1 MFEIVFENA
10 EFVAVD
16 KPSGWLTVP
25 SRFEKEDAR
34 KVLGR
39 ELERELNIRLFPVHR
54 LDFEVSGLVVFAKTA
69 AAHRVAGGW
78 FERHRIQKTY
88 EGLSRARDF
97 SHWPENLKAERDEVP
112 VGIQQKWT
120 SRILRGKRRSYE
132 HPKGDP
138 SSTRATLSGQ
148 DFAERL
154 QWILQPETGRS
165 HQLRFEMSRHGFPLL
180 GDRLYGSKESWEG
193 PDRIA
198 LRAVSLD
205 LSGIGADERRGLP
218 ESLFVKGLFS

>member
-25 SRFEKEDAR
+25 SRFEKEDLR

-39 ELERELNIRLFPVHR
+39 ELERELRARLFPVHR
-54 LDFEVSGLVVFAKTA
+54 LDFEVSGLVLFAKTA
-69 AAHRVAGGW
+69 GAHRAAGAW
-78 FERHRIQKTY
+78 FEKHRIRKTY

-97 SHWPENLKAERDEVP
+97 SHWPETLKAERGDIPPGLE
-112 VGIQQKWT
+112 QKWT
-120 SRILRGKRRSYE
+120 CRILRGKRRSYE

-138 SSTRATLSGQ
+138 SSTRATLVGE
-148 DFAERL
+148 DAEGRFR
-154 QWILQPETGRS
+154 WILQPETGRS

-180 GDRLYGSKESWEG
+180 GDALYGSKELWGG
-193 PDRIA
+193 PDQIA

-205 LSGIGADERRGLP
+205 LIAVEADERRGLP
-218 ESLFVKGLFS
+218 ETLFVKGLFS